1 MTSGRPIARFFFAL
15 ALAGALAVPRSA
27 AAGKADAFAGKV
39 QPVSGQLYAKRGRL
53 ELAPTFNLSLND
65 AFFAKM
71 MGGVKLGYHVF
82 EWLSVSG
89 QYAVT
94 LGDPS
99 TTGSAVI
106 CPPNE
111 GCREAD
117 PASLYQVP
125 GAIESIAGG
134 EVAFTPIY
142 GKLNLF
148 AEAVAHVDMSIL
160 AGVDYVTYRRVL
172 SAQEAEDGVVPG
184 NESTIGGHLGLGMRV
199 FFTQAFAVRL
209 EVKDYLYAVDVPNV
223 VTDGGSS
230 KDLQNQIVAELGISV
245 FFPFRNRAAP

>member
-1 MTSGRPIARFFFAL
+1 VAAAPRP
-15 ALAGALAVPRSA
+15 A

-53 ELAPTFNLSLND
+53 ELTPTYDLSLND
-65 AFFAKM
+65 AFFAKK

-82 EWLSVSG
+82 EWLSISG
-89 QYAVT
+89 QYALT

-99 TTGSAVI
+99 PTGSAVV

-117 PASLYQVP
+117 QASLYQVP

-148 AEAVAHVDMSIL
+148 AEQVVHVDMSIL
-160 AGVDYVTYRRVL
+160 AGADWITYRRVL
-172 SAQEAEDGVVPG
+172 SAQEAESGVDPG
-184 NESTIGGHLGLGMRV
+184 SESTVGGHLGLGMRV
-199 FFTQAFAVRL
+199 FFTQAFALRL
-209 EVKDYLYAVDVPNV
+209 EVKDYLYYVDVPNV
-223 VTDGGSS
+223 VTSGGSS
-230 KDLQNQIVAELGISV
+230 KDLQNQLVAELGLSV

>member
-1 MTSGRPIARFFFAL
+1 MSPRRPTVRLLAAL
-15 ALAGALAVPRSA
+15 LLAGVAGAPRPA

-53 ELAPTFNLSLND
+53 ELTPTFDLSLND
-65 AFFAKM
+65 AFFAKK
-71 MGGVKLGYHVF
+71 MGGVKLGYHLF
-82 EWLSVSG
+82 EWLSISG
-89 QYAVT
+89 QYAIT

-99 TTGSAVI
+99 PTGSAVI
-106 CPPNE
+106 CPPDE

-117 PASLYQVP
+117 QASLYQVP

-134 EVAFTPIY
+134 EVSFTPIY

-148 AEAVAHVDMSIL
+148 AEQVIHVDMSIL
-160 AGVDYVTYRRVL
+160 AGVDWIGYRRVL
-172 SAQEAEDGVVPG
+172 SAQEAESGVDPG
-184 NESTIGGHLGLGMRV
+184 TESAIGGHLGLGMRI
-199 FFTQAFAVRL
+199 FFTQAFALRL
-209 EVKDYLYAVDVPNV
+209 EVKDYLYTVDVPNV

-230 KDLQNQIVAELGISV
+230 SDLQNQLVAELGISI

>member
-1 MTSGRPIARFFFAL
+1 MSPGVPTARVLLAL
-15 ALAGALAVPRSA
+15 ALAGAAAAPRPA

-53 ELAPTFNLSLND
+53 ELTPTFNLSLND
-65 AFFAKM
+65 AFFSKKL
-71 MGGVKLGYHVF
+71 GGVKLGYHVF

-89 QYAVT
+89 QYALT

-99 TTGSAVI
+99 PTGSAVI

-117 PASLYQVP
+117 QASLYQVP

-134 EVAFTPIY
+134 EVAFTPVY

-160 AGVDYVTYRRVL
+160 AGVDYITYRQVL
-172 SAQEAEDGVVPG
+172 SAQDAEAGVVPG
-184 NESTIGGHLGLGMRV
+184 SESTIGGHLGLGMRV
-199 FFTQAFAVRL
+199 FFTQAFALRL

-223 VTDGGSS
+223 VSDGGSS
-230 KDLQNQIVAELGISV
+230 KDLQNQIVAELGVSV